1 MFRIEDKYIIEIA
14 KQKSFTKA
22 AEKLYIAQPSLS
34 RYILNLEDKLGI
46 KIFDRSKSPIE
57 ITEAGE
63 KLIEYIYKF
72 RELEEGLMSELSRL
86 KNNNDKTEVRIGIVP
101 WRIPVFLP
109 KIIPVF
115 TRTYPNINVVLTEDV
130 SPKLENLVLEDRV
143 DVCVINGPVINKNL
157 EFQELSSENII
168 LVVPRAS
175 KIASDNYDF
184 KKEQYLTSYIDI
196 KTLGQEKFILLKEN
210 FRLGKIS
217 RQIFKHHN
225 IYPKDIIEVSH
236 MNTAI
241 SMSSVGL
248 GLTFM
253 PESGVD
259 RQSSGNNSPLYFSI
273 GDPSFDFPLII
284 AYKKEKYENLSVKK
298 FIDFV
303 KENYKLFD

>member
-1 MFRIEDKYIIEIA
+1 MFRIEDRYIIEIA
-14 KQKSFTKA
+14 KQKSFSKA

-34 RYILNLEDKLGI
+34 RYIINLEDRLGI
-46 KIFDRSKSPIE
+46 EIFDRSKFPIE

-72 RELEEGLMSELSRL
+72 RELEGELMSELSRL
-86 KNNNDKTEVRIGIVP
+86 KNNDDKTEVRIGIVP

-115 TRTYPNINVVLTEDV
+115 TKTYPNINVVLTEDV
-130 SPKLENLVLEDRV
+130 SPKLENLVLDDRI

-157 EFQELSSENII
+157 EFQQLSSENII
-168 LVVPRAS
+168 LVVPRNS
-175 KIASDNYDF
+175 KIALDNYDF
-184 KKEQYLTSYIDI
+184 NKNQYLNSYIDI
-196 KTLGQEKFILLKEN
+196 KALEKEKFILLNEN

-253 PESGVD
+253 PESGVN
-259 RQSSGNNSPLYFSI
+259 RQTSEDNSPLYFSI
-273 GDPSFDFPLII
+273 GEPSFDFPLVI
-284 AYKKEKYENLSVKK
+284 A
-298 FIDFV
+298 
-303 KENYKLFD
+303 